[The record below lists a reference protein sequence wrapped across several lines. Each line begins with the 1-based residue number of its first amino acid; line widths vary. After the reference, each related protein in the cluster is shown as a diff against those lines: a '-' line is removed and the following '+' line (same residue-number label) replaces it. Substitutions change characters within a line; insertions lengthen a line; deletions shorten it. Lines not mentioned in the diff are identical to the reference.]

1 MPSEIHESAGPGT
14 PGGASQ
20 EFLDNNQYTLNGIL
34 RYEWIFGDSFIST
47 GGLETTENFC
57 QGLELTPST
66 KVLDVGCGIGGSSF
80 YMAEKFGA
88 EVLGVDLS
96 RNMLGIAQ
104 SKLNNK
110 PQDIKDKVTF
120 CLTDI
125 TKHDYAEN
133 SFDVI
138 YSRDALI
145 HIPEKKKL
153 IGLFYKWL
161 APGGKLLISDY
172 CEGDHQLTE
181 EFLKYKRQRGYD
193 LQTVQVYGKIVKDAG
208 FSVVH
213 ADDVTDMFEDVLRK
227 ELARFAVTK
236 NEFIKKFS
244 IKDYTDIVDG
254 WEQKLVRSAT
264 GDHKW
269 GLFRAI
275 K

>member
-1 MPSEIHESAGPGT
+1 MPSELCESASQVAT
-14 PGGASQ
+14 Q

-34 RYEWIFGDSFIST
+34 RYEWIFGETFIST
-47 GGLETTENFC
+47 GGLETTEQFC
-57 QGLELTPST
+57 AQLDLSPSC

-80 YMAEKFGA
+80 YMAQKFGA

-104 SKLNNK
+104 NKLKNY
-110 PQDIKDKVTF
+110 PQEVRDRVTF

-125 TKHDYAEN
+125 TKHEYAEN

-145 HIPEKKKL
+145 HIPEKTKL

-161 APGGKLLISDY
+161 KPGGKLLISDY
-172 CEGDHQLTE
+172 CEGEKNLSD
-181 EFLKYKRQRGYD
+181 EFLQYKRQRGYD
-193 LQTVQVYGKIVKDAG
+193 LQTVKVYGKIIEDAG
-208 FSVVH
+208 FSDVH
-213 ADDVTDMFEDVLRK
+213 ADDMSALFDDVLRK
-227 ELARFAVTK
+227 ELARFDLKKDA
-236 NEFIKKFS
+236 FIKKFS
-244 IKDYTDIVDG
+244 IKDYTDITEG
-254 WEQKLVRSAT
+254 WQQKLTRNAT

-269 GLFRAI
+269 GLFRAT